1 MSGAKIEAGSKVA
14 AAILVG
20 PTLGRLTILHC
31 CGMVVFV
38 HNHELGEQIKLILA
52 YKAQRGHHET
62 MENLKLLRKKEW

>member
-1 MSGAKIEAGSKVA
+1 
-14 AAILVG
+14 
-20 PTLGRLTILHC
+20 
-31 CGMVVFV
+31 MVVFV